1 MFSWSINNAIWL
13 DKRSCCDKL
22 WIKNAWKVSSFHFT
36 FHSILFSVTMKLL
49 RSLWVPQP
57 MKIWLNFFF
66 IFLLSVYVH
75 KSNVIQSFHQEICA
89 QRIIQFLWL
98 KAFLVVPEEQEF
110 PQIRN
115 LYSKIENNI
124 NFYSSTLPAKIN
136 DKIFSGK
143 TQFWDHFWT
152 YFVVFA
158 QREFLQLQV
167 HPETL

>member
-1 MFSWSINNAIWL
+1 MSSWSINNAIWL

-22 WIKNAWKVSSFHFT
+22 RIKNAWKVFFSLYFSFY
-36 FHSILFSVTMKLL
+36 IIFSDNETLEKPLSTTTYENL
-49 RSLWVPQP
+49 AE
-57 MKIWLNFFF
+57 FFF
-66 IFLLSVYVH
+66 IFLLSVYMH
-75 KSNVIQSFHQEICA
+75 KINVIQSFHQEICA

-98 KAFLVVPEEQEF
+98 KAFLAVTEEQEF
-110 PQIRN
+110 PQICN

-152 YFVVFA
+152 YFVLFA